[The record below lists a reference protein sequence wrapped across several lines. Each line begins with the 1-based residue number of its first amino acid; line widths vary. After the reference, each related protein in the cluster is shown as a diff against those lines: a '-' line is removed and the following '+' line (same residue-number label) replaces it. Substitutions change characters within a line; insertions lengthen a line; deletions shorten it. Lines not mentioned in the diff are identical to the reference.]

1 MARAEPARRRTWLW
15 ALAAAMP
22 SPAQA
27 GDTPSLQVA
36 RQPADPGFLEFLAE
50 EPALDEELGDA
61 LMTTDLDR
69 AIERSASSNKV
80 KDDGTDPK

>member
-1 MARAEPARRRTWLW
+1 MAGVEATRRHTWLW

-22 SPAQA
+22 SAVQA
-27 GDTPSLQVA
+27 GDAKPAAT
-36 RQPADPGFLEFLAE
+36 QPVDPGFLEFLAE

-69 AIERSASSNKV
+69 AIERSASSRKV
-80 KDDGTDPK
+80 KDDDADPK